1 MFGNIMAARHA
12 ICKQREDTGSTHCNV
27 TTTGLSTKLLLSKEH
42 ELFAECKL
50 HIKSKPP
57 FCQN

>member
-12 ICKQREDTGSTHCNV
+12 ICKQREDTGSMHCNAI
-27 TTTGLSTKLLLSKEH
+27 TTGPSTKLLLFKGH
-42 ELFAECKL
+42 ELFTEYKF

-57 FCQN
+57 FWQN

>member
-12 ICKQREDTGSTHCNV
+12 IRKQREDTRIGSMHRNV
-27 TTTGLSTKLLLSKEH
+27 TTTGPSTKLLLSKEH
-42 ELFAECKL
+42 ELFTDCKL

-57 FCQN
+57 F